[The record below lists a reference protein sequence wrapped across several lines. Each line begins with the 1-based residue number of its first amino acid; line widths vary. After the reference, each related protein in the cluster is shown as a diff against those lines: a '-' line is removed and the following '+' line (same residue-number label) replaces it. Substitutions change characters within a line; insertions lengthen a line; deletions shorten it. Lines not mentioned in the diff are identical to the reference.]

1 MVECRRGNVPQQ
13 LIIPDRPA
21 AVVMVMWH
29 DSDNWPMHP
38 AHPSNIWTLIYL
50 FKLVV
55 VWVDAS

>member
-1 MVECRRGNVPQQ
+1 MPQQ

-21 AVVMVMWH
+21 AVVMVMWP